1 MTDPR
6 RTFLFALWGT
16 LLLKLALAA
25 WLPLTGDEAYF
36 YLWGKYPDLG
46 YYDHPPMIGWF
57 LHLLLYVSDANW
69 WLRLPAVLLTTAI
82 GWGIYRWLGRRIGTR
97 LAAQVGLLYLLT
109 PLNVVAVL
117 VTTDTPLILFSFLSV
132 LALARALE
140 TEGYRWYLAAG
151 ALLGLAFL
159 SKYFAVLLGVSYG
172 VYLLLVRR
180 SLRNAVG
187 LLLLFL
193 AVLPFAA
200 LNVWWNYTHC
210 WDNILFNLYSRAH
223 AVGVDWSD
231 PALYLLML
239 LYLVTPPLLLNGWR
253 RRGEL
258 WQRLRGGEPFLWL
271 WLLPLLLFALL
282 SLSVRIGLH
291 WVLAFYPLL
300 FLALPVLFNE
310 GQLRRSIRFMGGFTL
325 LHLAAIVAVMWL
337 PLSVWEGRPVV
348 QHDLIFGQHTD
359 EFWQQIAPH
368 AQGRALATDSYVY
381 SAMLERESGRHF
393 AVFGEA
399 SKYGRQ
405 DDMLTDYSA
414 LDGKNLTVLLYAEQ
428 SVPKYAGYFDRHQ
441 VYEVS
446 VRGTTDYLLVGEGF
460 HYAAYRDQ
468 VLRRI
473 QQQYY
478 RLPWFLPC
486 RSCYFY
492 DKYFPDQAPERLPRQ

>member
-1 MTDPR
+1 MSDPR
-6 RTFLFALWGT
+6 RTFWVVLWGT

-36 YLWGKYPDLG
+36 YLWGKYPALG

-69 WLRLPAVLLTTAI
+69 WLRLPAILLTTVI
-82 GWGIYRWLGRRIGTR
+82 GWGIYRWLERRIGAR
-97 LAAQVGLLYLLT
+97 HAALVGVLYLLT

-117 VTTDTPLILFSFLSV
+117 VTTDTLLILFCFLSV
-132 LALARALE
+132 LALVRALE
-140 TEGYRWYLAAG
+140 SDGYRWFVASG

-159 SKYFAVLLGVSYG
+159 SKYFAVLLGVGYG

-193 AVLPFAA
+193 AVLPFAS

-210 WDNILFNLYSRAH
+210 WDNILFNFYSRTRE
-223 AVGVDWSD
+223 VGTDWTS
-231 PALYLLML
+231 PALYLLTL
-239 LYLVTPPLLLNGWR
+239 IYLATPPLLLYGWR
-253 RRGEL
+253 RRAEL
-258 WQRLRGGEPFLWL
+258 WQRLRSGETFLWL
-271 WLLPLLLFALL
+271 SLLPLLLFAGL
-282 SLSVRIGLH
+282 SLRARIGLH

-310 GQLRRSIRFMGGFTL
+310 VQLRRSIRFMGGFTL
-325 LHLAAIVAVMWL
+325 LHLLFVAVVLLL
-337 PLSVWEGRPVV
+337 PLSVWQGRPVI

-359 EFWQQIAPH
+359 EFWQRIAPH
-368 AQGRALATDSYVY
+368 AEGAALATDSYVY

-393 AVFGEA
+393 AVFGDA

-405 DDMLTDYSA
+405 DDILTDYSA
-414 LDGKNLTVLLYAEQ
+414 LDGKNITVLLYAEQ
-428 SVPKYAGYFDRHQ
+428 SVPKYAVYFDRHR
-441 VYEVS
+441 VYPVT

-460 HYAAYRDQ
+460 HYPAYRDQ

-473 QQQYY
+473 QQQFY

-492 DKYFPDQAPERLPRQ
+492 AKYFPDQEPERLPRP